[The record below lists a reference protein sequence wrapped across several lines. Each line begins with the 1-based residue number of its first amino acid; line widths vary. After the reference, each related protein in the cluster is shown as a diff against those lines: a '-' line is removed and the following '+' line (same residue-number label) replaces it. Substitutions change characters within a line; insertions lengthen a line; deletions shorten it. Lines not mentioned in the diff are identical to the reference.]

1 MAAVEI
7 IEIKGDASQAIAA
20 LKAVGIEADKT
31 QTKAKETNEAIS
43 SGLEA
48 LDKRT
53 GGAVSAFKS
62 LQSGIGGAIKSFGT
76 LKGAIIAT
84 GLGALLVA
92 VTSLVSYFSKTERG
106 GDALAVVL
114 GALGAVVGKLT
125 DLLVKLGEKLFEAFQ
140 NPQQALKDFGKLLK
154 ENITNRIEGLL
165 ELLPALGKAI
175 GLALKGEFSAAAKTA
190 ADAAGKVA
198 LGVEDIT
205 DKVGA
210 AVDATVEFS
219 KSLVAAAKEGAR
231 VADLLNAVEDAER
244 ALIVQRAKANKQIAE
259 ARFIADDL
267 TKSTEERIAAVK
279 RAGALE
285 EEVASKE
292 IANQKLRLQALKAQS
307 KISEVN
313 EEQLVAIA
321 EAEAR
326 VSELEQASIARR
338 RRLGTEV
345 KSLLAEKLSAEKEI
359 NELIAANQ
367 EAAIKDEAERENVRF
382 ANIQNRLS
390 NERNQA
396 ISAAEGNA
404 ELIASINKKY
414 DALDVQATQAHD
426 TTIEALNKTKNDKLL
441 SQNKQA
447 ADINRNLIE
456 DEQVRAIA
464 NLQAAFDAEYLLA
477 EGNAELRLAL
487 QNKFNADVA
496 KVNDDAA
503 KKELDKERQRK
514 ESLRDFTI
522 DSALQ
527 TLSALKELNGIFDAN
542 NKDAAQKAFN
552 RNKALSVA
560 ETLIST
566 YLSAQKAYASQLT
579 LTPDSPIR
587 AAIAA
592 AVAVAGGLARVAAI
606 SAQKFDAGS
615 PSPSVST
622 SAGGSIPTAPSQP
635 PQFNVVGQGG
645 VNQLAQSI
653 GGQFNQPI
661 RAYVVGG
668 DVTTSQQLQRQRV
681 RTATFG

>member
-7 IEIKGDASQAIAA
+7 IEIKGDATSAIAA

-31 QTKAKETNEAIS
+31 QSKAKETNEAIS

-62 LQSGIGGAIKSFGT
+62 LQGGIGSAVKAFGT

-267 TKSTEERIAAVK
+267 TKSTEERIAAVE

-285 EEVASKE
+285 EEVAAKE
-292 IANQKLRLQALKAQS
+292 VANQKLRLQALKAQS
-307 KISEVN
+307 RISEVN
-313 EEQLVAIA
+313 EDQLVAIA

-326 VSELEQASIARR
+326 VLELEQASIARK

-345 KSLLAEKLSAEKEI
+345 KGLRAEEKAAADEKIKAEQEFAALQEKAASDFAVQQSASLDKAYEMLLTDQQREINAVRDKYFALLQLDELSAEQRVALEEKQSAEI
-359 NELIAANQ
+359 VAITKKTTDATTALEKAAQDSKAAMVNQ
-367 EAAIKDEAERENVRF
+367 SIDAVQGALGAVFKNSKAVATANV
-382 ANIQNRLS
+382 I
-390 NERNQA
+390 
-396 ISAAEGNA
+396 
-404 ELIASINKKY
+404 
-414 DALDVQATQAHD
+414 V
-426 TTIEALNKTKNDKLL
+426 
-441 SQNKQA
+441 
-447 ADINRNLIE
+447 
-456 DEQVRAIA
+456 
-464 NLQAAFDAEYLLA
+464 
-477 EGNAELRLAL
+477 
-487 QNKFNADVA
+487 
-496 KVNDDAA
+496 
-503 KKELDKERQRK
+503 
-514 ESLRDFTI
+514 
-522 DSALQ
+522 
-527 TLSALKELNGIFDAN
+527 
-542 NKDAAQKAFN
+542 DAAQAAVGIFKNSTSLPEPFGSIN
-552 RNKALSVA
+552 RGIQLAALAATTVA
-560 ETLIST
+560 SIRNINAAEPTGGG
-566 YLSAQKAYASQLT
+566 
-579 LTPDSPIR
+579 SPP
-587 AAIAA
+587 AAIT
-592 AVAVAGGLARVAAI
+592 
-606 SAQKFDAGS
+606 S
-615 PSPSVST
+615 PS
-622 SAGGSIPTAPSQP
+622 APSQP

>member
-7 IEIKGDASQAIAA
+7 IEIKGDATSAIAA

-62 LQSGIGGAIKSFGT
+62 LQGGIGGAVKSFGT

-106 GDALAVVL
+106 GDALAVIL

-125 DLLVKLGEKLFEAFQ
+125 DVLVKLGEKLFEAFQ
-140 NPQQALKDFGKLLK
+140 NPQQAIKDFGKLLK
-154 ENITNRIEGLL
+154 ENIVNRIEGLL

-219 KSLVAAAKEGAR
+219 KTLAAAAKEGAR
-231 VADLLNAVEDAER
+231 VAELLNNVEDAER

-267 TKSTEERIAAVK
+267 TKSTEERIAAVEK
-279 RAGALE
+279 AGALE
-285 EEVASKE
+285 EEVAAKE
-292 IANQKLRLQALKAQS
+292 VANQELRLQALKAQS
-307 KISEVN
+307 RISEVN

-326 VSELEQASIARR
+326 VLELEQASIARK

-345 KSLLAEKLSAEKEI
+345 KGLRAEEKAAADEKIKLAEEAKAAEDKLAE
-359 NELIAANQ
+359 
-367 EAAIKDEAERENVRF
+367 EARLKREALEARAIDLLRTEQEREIEAVRKKYEDILALTTLSVEQRLALEQKQAGEIVAITEKTAAATKAIHKGEQDAKLAEVNRTIDAVQGALGAVFQNSKAVATANVIVD
-382 ANIQNRLS
+382 AA
-390 NERNQA
+390 QA
-396 ISAAEGNA
+396 AVGIFNSSTSLPEPF
-404 ELIASINKKY
+404 ASINRGIQY
-414 DALDVQATQAHD
+414 AALAAT
-426 TTIEALNKTKNDKLL
+426 T
-441 SQNKQA
+441 A
-447 ADINRNLIE
+447 AAIRNIN
-456 DEQVRAIA
+456 
-464 NLQAAFDAEYLLA
+464 
-477 EGNAELRLAL
+477 
-487 QNKFNADVA
+487 
-496 KVNDDAA
+496 
-503 KKELDKERQRK
+503 
-514 ESLRDFTI
+514 
-522 DSALQ
+522 
-527 TLSALKELNGIFDAN
+527 
-542 NKDAAQKAFN
+542 AAQPTG
-552 RNKALSVA
+552 S
-560 ETLIST
+560 
-566 YLSAQKAYASQLT
+566 SAA
-579 LTPDSPIR
+579 P
-587 AAIAA
+587 AAIT
-592 AVAVAGGLARVAAI
+592 
-606 SAQKFDAGS
+606 S
-615 PSPSVST
+615 PS
-622 SAGGSIPTAPSQP
+622 APSQP

>member
-62 LQSGIGGAIKSFGT
+62 LQGGIGSAVKAFGT

-125 DLLVKLGEKLFEAFQ
+125 DVLVKLGEKLFEAFQ
-140 NPQQALKDFGKLLK
+140 NPQQSLKDFGKLLK

-267 TKSTEERIAAVK
+267 TKSTEERIAAVE

-285 EEVASKE
+285 EEVAAKE
-292 IANQKLRLQALKAQS
+292 VANQKLRLQALKAQS
-307 KISEVN
+307 RISEVN
-313 EEQLVAIA
+313 EDQLVAIA

-326 VSELEQASIARR
+326 VLELEQASIARK

-345 KSLLAEKLSAEKEI
+345 KGLRAEEKAAADEKIKAEQEFAALQEKAASDFALQQSASLDKAYEMLLTDQQREINAVRDKYFALLQLDELSAEQRVALEEKQSAEI
-359 NELIAANQ
+359 VAITKKTTDATTALEKAAQDSKAAMINQ
-367 EAAIKDEAERENVRF
+367 SIDAVQGALGAVFKNSKAVATANV
-382 ANIQNRLS
+382 I
-390 NERNQA
+390 
-396 ISAAEGNA
+396 
-404 ELIASINKKY
+404 
-414 DALDVQATQAHD
+414 V
-426 TTIEALNKTKNDKLL
+426 
-441 SQNKQA
+441 
-447 ADINRNLIE
+447 
-456 DEQVRAIA
+456 
-464 NLQAAFDAEYLLA
+464 
-477 EGNAELRLAL
+477 
-487 QNKFNADVA
+487 
-496 KVNDDAA
+496 
-503 KKELDKERQRK
+503 
-514 ESLRDFTI
+514 
-522 DSALQ
+522 
-527 TLSALKELNGIFDAN
+527 
-542 NKDAAQKAFN
+542 DAAQ
-552 RNKALSVA
+552 
-560 ETLIST
+560 
-566 YLSAQKAYASQLT
+566 
-579 LTPDSPIR
+579 
-587 AAIAA
+587 A
-592 AVAVAGGLARVAAI
+592 AVGIFKNSTSLPEPFGSINRGIQLAALAATTVASIRNINAAEPTGG
-606 SAQKFDAGS
+606 GS
-615 PSPSVST
+615 PPATITTPS
-622 SAGGSIPTAPSQP
+622 APSQP

-645 VNQLAQSI
+645 INQLAQGI

>member
-7 IEIKGDASQAIAA
+7 IEIKGDATSAIAA

-62 LQSGIGGAIKSFGT
+62 LQGGIGSAVKAFGT

-125 DLLVKLGEKLFEAFQ
+125 DVLVKLGEALFKTFSD
-140 NPQQALKDFGKLLK
+140 PKQALIDFGNALK
-154 ENITNRIEGLL
+154 ENIFNRVEGLL

-175 GLALKGEFSAAAKTA
+175 SLALKGEFSAAAKTA

-198 LGVEDIT
+198 LGVENVT
-205 DKVGA
+205 DKVAGA
-210 AVDATVEFS
+210 VNAIGELG
-219 KSLVAAAKEGAR
+219 KSAIAAAKEGAR
-231 VADLLNAVEDAER
+231 VAGLLNDVEDAER

-267 TKSTEERIAAVK
+267 TKSTEERIAAVEK
-279 RAGALE
+279 AGALE
-285 EEVASKE
+285 EEVAAKE
-292 IANQKLRLQALKAQS
+292 VANQKLRLSALKAQS
-307 KISEVN
+307 RISEVN

-326 VSELEQASIARR
+326 VLELEQASIARK

-345 KSLLAEKLSAEKEI
+345 KGLRAEEKAAADEKIKILEEAKAAEDKIAEEARLKREAIEAKAIDLLRSEQEREIEAVRKKYEEVLSLATLSAEDR
-359 NELIAANQ
+359 IAL
-367 EAAIKDEAERENVRF
+367 ENK
-382 ANIQNRLS
+382 
-390 NERNQA
+390 
-396 ISAAEGNA
+396 SAAEIAAINLKAKEA
-404 ELIASINKKY
+404 E
-414 DALDVQATQAHD
+414 
-426 TTIEALNKTKNDKLL
+426 EALAKTKKDAKI
-441 SQNKQA
+441 A
-447 ADINRNLIE
+447 GINQEI
-456 DEQVRAIA
+456 D
-464 NLQAAFDAEYLLA
+464 LA
-477 EGNAELRLAL
+477 
-487 QNKFNADVA
+487 Q
-496 KVNDDAA
+496 
-503 KKELDKERQRK
+503 
-514 ESLRDFTI
+514 
-522 DSALQ
+522 SALGS
-527 TLSALKELNGIFDAN
+527 LFKNSKAVASANVII
-542 NKDAAQKAFN
+542 DAAQ
-552 RNKALSVA
+552 
-560 ETLIST
+560 
-566 YLSAQKAYASQLT
+566 
-579 LTPDSPIR
+579 
-587 AAIAA
+587 A
-592 AVAVAGGLARVAAI
+592 AVGIFRSSSTLPEPFGSINRGIQLAALAATTVASIRSINAAQPTGG
-606 SAQKFDAGS
+606 GS
-615 PSPSVST
+615 PPAAVTSPS
-622 SAGGSIPTAPSQP
+622 APSQP

-668 DVTTSQQLQRQRV
+668 DVTTSQQLQRQRI

>member
-7 IEIKGDASQAIAA
+7 IEIKGDATSAIAA

-31 QTKAKETNEAIS
+31 QSKAKETNEAIS

-62 LQSGIGGAIKSFGT
+62 LQGGIGSAVKAFGT

-125 DLLVKLGEKLFEAFQ
+125 DVLVKLGEKLFEAFQ

-154 ENITNRIEGLL
+154 ENIVNRIEGLL

-267 TKSTEERIAAVK
+267 TKSTEERIAAVE

-285 EEVASKE
+285 EEVAAKE
-292 IANQKLRLQALKAQS
+292 VANQKLRLQALKAQS
-307 KISEVN
+307 RISEVN
-313 EEQLVAIA
+313 EDQLVAIA

-326 VSELEQASIARR
+326 VLELEQASIARK

-345 KSLLAEKLSAEKEI
+345 KGLRAEEKAAADEKIKAEQEFAALQEKAASDFALQQSASLDKAYEMLLTDQQREINAVRDKYFALLQLDELSAE
-359 NELIAANQ
+359 Q
-367 EAAIKDEAERENVRF
+367 
-382 ANIQNRLS
+382 
-390 NERNQA
+390 
-396 ISAAEGNA
+396 
-404 ELIASINKKY
+404 
-414 DALDVQATQAHD
+414 
-426 TTIEALNKTKNDKLL
+426 
-441 SQNKQA
+441 
-447 ADINRNLIE
+447 
-456 DEQVRAIA
+456 
-464 NLQAAFDAEYLLA
+464 
-477 EGNAELRLAL
+477 RLAL
-487 QNKFNADVA
+487 EEKQSAEIVA
-496 KVNDDAA
+496 ITKKTTDATTA
-503 KKELDKERQRK
+503 LEKAAQDSKAAMINQ
-514 ESLRDFTI
+514 SI
-522 DSALQ
+522 DAVQGALGAVFKNSKAVA
-527 TLSALKELNGIFDAN
+527 TAN
-542 NKDAAQKAFN
+542 VIVDAAQAAVGIFKNSTSLPEPFGSIN
-552 RNKALSVA
+552 RGIQLAALAATTVA
-560 ETLIST
+560 SIRNINAAEPTGGG
-566 YLSAQKAYASQLT
+566 
-579 LTPDSPIR
+579 SPP
-587 AAIAA
+587 AAIT
-592 AVAVAGGLARVAAI
+592 
-606 SAQKFDAGS
+606 S
-615 PSPSVST
+615 PS
-622 SAGGSIPTAPSQP
+622 APSQP

>member
-7 IEIKGDASQAIAA
+7 IEIKGDATAAIAA

-31 QTKAKETNEAIS
+31 QAKAKETNEAIS

-62 LQSGIGGAIKSFGT
+62 LQGGIGSAVKAFGT

-92 VTSLVSYFSKTERG
+92 VTSLVTYFKNTERG

-125 DLLVKLGEKLFEAFQ
+125 DVLVKLGEKLFEAFQ

-267 TKSTEERIAAVK
+267 TKSTEERIAAVEK
-279 RAGALE
+279 AGALE
-285 EEVASKE
+285 EEVAAKE
-292 IANQKLRLQALKAQS
+292 VANQKLRLQALKAQS
-307 KISEVN
+307 RISEVN

-326 VSELEQASIARR
+326 VLELEQASIARK

-345 KSLLAEKLSAEKEI
+345 KGLRAEEKAAADEKIKLAEEAKAAEDKLAE
-359 NELIAANQ
+359 
-367 EAAIKDEAERENVRF
+367 EARLKREALEARAIDLLRTEQEREIEAVR
-382 ANIQNRLS
+382 
-390 NERNQA
+390 
-396 ISAAEGNA
+396 
-404 ELIASINKKY
+404 KKY
-414 DALDVQATQAHD
+414 EDILAL
-426 TTIEALNKTKNDKLL
+426 TTL
-441 SQNKQA
+441 SV
-447 ADINRNLIE
+447 
-456 DEQVRAIA
+456 EQ
-464 NLQAAFDAEYLLA
+464 
-477 EGNAELRLAL
+477 RLAL
-487 QNKFNADVA
+487 EQKQAGEIVA
-496 KVNDDAA
+496 ITEKTAAATKAIHKGEQDAKLAEVN
-503 KKELDKERQRK
+503 R
-514 ESLRDFTI
+514 TI
-522 DSALQ
+522 DAVQGALGAVFQ
-527 TLSALKELNGIFDAN
+527 NSKAVATAN
-542 NKDAAQKAFN
+542 VIVDAAQAAVGIFKNSTSLPEPFGSIN
-552 RNKALSVA
+552 RGIQLAALAATTVA
-560 ETLIST
+560 SIRNINAAEPTGGG
-566 YLSAQKAYASQLT
+566 
-579 LTPDSPIR
+579 SPP
-587 AAIAA
+587 AAIT
-592 AVAVAGGLARVAAI
+592 
-606 SAQKFDAGS
+606 S
-615 PSPSVST
+615 PS
-622 SAGGSIPTAPSQP
+622 APSQP

>member
-7 IEIKGDASQAIAA
+7 IEIKGDATSAIAA

-31 QTKAKETNEAIS
+31 QSKAKETNEAIS

-62 LQSGIGGAIKSFGT
+62 LQGGIGSAVKAFGT

-140 NPQQALKDFGKLLK
+140 NPQQAIKDFGKLLK
-154 ENITNRIEGLL
+154 ENIVNRIEGLL

-190 ADAAGKVA
+190 ADAAGKIA

-205 DKVGA
+205 DKVGT

-267 TKSTEERIAAVK
+267 TKSTEERIAAVEK
-279 RAGALE
+279 AGALE
-285 EEVASKE
+285 EEVAAKE
-292 IANQKLRLQALKAQS
+292 VANQKLRLQALKAQS
-307 KISEVN
+307 RISEVN

-326 VSELEQASIARR
+326 VLELEQASIARK

-345 KSLLAEKLSAEKEI
+345 KGLRAEEKAAADEKIKAEQEFAALQEKAASDFALQQSASLDKAYEMLLTDQQREINAVRDKYFALLQLDELSAEQRVALEEKQSAEI
-359 NELIAANQ
+359 VAITKKTTDATTALEKAAQDSKAAMVNQ
-367 EAAIKDEAERENVRF
+367 SIDAVQGALGAVFKNSKAVATANV
-382 ANIQNRLS
+382 I
-390 NERNQA
+390 
-396 ISAAEGNA
+396 
-404 ELIASINKKY
+404 
-414 DALDVQATQAHD
+414 V
-426 TTIEALNKTKNDKLL
+426 
-441 SQNKQA
+441 
-447 ADINRNLIE
+447 
-456 DEQVRAIA
+456 
-464 NLQAAFDAEYLLA
+464 
-477 EGNAELRLAL
+477 
-487 QNKFNADVA
+487 
-496 KVNDDAA
+496 
-503 KKELDKERQRK
+503 
-514 ESLRDFTI
+514 
-522 DSALQ
+522 
-527 TLSALKELNGIFDAN
+527 
-542 NKDAAQKAFN
+542 DAAQAAVGIFKNSTSLPEPFGSIN
-552 RNKALSVA
+552 RGIQLAALAATTVA
-560 ETLIST
+560 SIRNINAAEPTGGG
-566 YLSAQKAYASQLT
+566 
-579 LTPDSPIR
+579 SPP
-587 AAIAA
+587 AAIT
-592 AVAVAGGLARVAAI
+592 
-606 SAQKFDAGS
+606 S
-615 PSPSVST
+615 PS
-622 SAGGSIPTAPSQP
+622 APSQP

>member
-7 IEIKGDASQAIAA
+7 IEIKGDATSAIAA

-31 QTKAKETNEAIS
+31 QSKAKETNEAIS

-92 VTSLVSYFSKTERG
+92 VTSLVTYFKNTERG

-125 DLLVKLGEKLFEAFQ
+125 DVLVKLGEKLFEAFQ

-154 ENITNRIEGLL
+154 ENIVNRIEGLL

-210 AVDATVEFS
+210 AVNATVEFS

-267 TKSTEERIAAVK
+267 TKSTEERIAAVEK
-279 RAGALE
+279 AGALE
-285 EEVASKE
+285 EEVAAKE
-292 IANQKLRLQALKAQS
+292 VANQKLRLQALKAQS
-307 KISEVN
+307 RISEVN

-326 VSELEQASIARR
+326 VLELEQASIARK

-345 KSLLAEKLSAEKEI
+345 KGLRAEEKAAADEKIKLAEEAKAAEDKLAEEARLKREALEARAIDLLRTEQEREIEAVRKKYEDVLGLATLSAEDRAALEKKQSDEI
-359 NELIAANQ
+359 IAITKKTTDATTALEKAAQDSKAAMINQSIDAVQGALGAVFKNSKAVATANV
-367 EAAIKDEAERENVRF
+367 IV
-382 ANIQNRLS
+382 
-390 NERNQA
+390 
-396 ISAAEGNA
+396 
-404 ELIASINKKY
+404 
-414 DALDVQATQAHD
+414 
-426 TTIEALNKTKNDKLL
+426 
-441 SQNKQA
+441 
-447 ADINRNLIE
+447 
-456 DEQVRAIA
+456 
-464 NLQAAFDAEYLLA
+464 
-477 EGNAELRLAL
+477 
-487 QNKFNADVA
+487 
-496 KVNDDAA
+496 
-503 KKELDKERQRK
+503 
-514 ESLRDFTI
+514 
-522 DSALQ
+522 
-527 TLSALKELNGIFDAN
+527 
-542 NKDAAQKAFN
+542 DAAQ
-552 RNKALSVA
+552 
-560 ETLIST
+560 
-566 YLSAQKAYASQLT
+566 
-579 LTPDSPIR
+579 
-587 AAIAA
+587 A
-592 AVAVAGGLARVAAI
+592 AVGIFKNSTSLPEPFGSINRGIQLAALAATTVASIRNINAAEPTGG
-606 SAQKFDAGS
+606 GS
-615 PSPSVST
+615 PPATITTPS
-622 SAGGSIPTAPSQP
+622 APSQP

>member
-7 IEIKGDASQAIAA
+7 IEIKGDATSAIAA

-31 QTKAKETNEAIS
+31 QSKAKETNEAIS

-62 LQSGIGGAIKSFGT
+62 LQGGIGSAVKAFGT

-267 TKSTEERIAAVK
+267 TKSTEERIAAVEK
-279 RAGALE
+279 AGALE
-285 EEVASKE
+285 EEVAAKE
-292 IANQKLRLQALKAQS
+292 VANQKLRLQALKAQS
-307 KISEVN
+307 RISEVN
-313 EEQLVAIA
+313 EDQLVAIA

-326 VSELEQASIARR
+326 VLELEQASIARQ

-345 KSLLAEKLSAEKEI
+345 KGLRAEEKAAADEKIKLAEEAKAAEDKLAEEARVKREALEARAIDLLRTEQEREIEAVRKKYEDVLGLATLSAEDRAALEKKQSDEI
-359 NELIAANQ
+359 IAITKKTTDATTALEKAAQDSKAAMINQSIDAVQGALGAVFKNSKAVATANV
-367 EAAIKDEAERENVRF
+367 IV
-382 ANIQNRLS
+382 
-390 NERNQA
+390 
-396 ISAAEGNA
+396 
-404 ELIASINKKY
+404 
-414 DALDVQATQAHD
+414 
-426 TTIEALNKTKNDKLL
+426 
-441 SQNKQA
+441 
-447 ADINRNLIE
+447 
-456 DEQVRAIA
+456 
-464 NLQAAFDAEYLLA
+464 
-477 EGNAELRLAL
+477 
-487 QNKFNADVA
+487 
-496 KVNDDAA
+496 
-503 KKELDKERQRK
+503 
-514 ESLRDFTI
+514 
-522 DSALQ
+522 
-527 TLSALKELNGIFDAN
+527 
-542 NKDAAQKAFN
+542 DAAQAAVGIFKNSTSLPEPFGSIN
-552 RNKALSVA
+552 RGIQLAALAATTVA
-560 ETLIST
+560 SIRNINAAEPTGGG
-566 YLSAQKAYASQLT
+566 
-579 LTPDSPIR
+579 SPP
-587 AAIAA
+587 AAIT
-592 AVAVAGGLARVAAI
+592 
-606 SAQKFDAGS
+606 S
-615 PSPSVST
+615 PS
-622 SAGGSIPTAPSQP
+622 APSQP

>member
-7 IEIKGDASQAIAA
+7 IEIKGDATSAIAA

-62 LQSGIGGAIKSFGT
+62 LQGGIGSAVKAFGT

-125 DLLVKLGEKLFEAFQ
+125 DVLVKLGEKLFEAFQ

-154 ENITNRIEGLL
+154 ENIVNRIEGLL

-175 GLALKGEFSAAAKTA
+175 GLALRGEFSAAAKTA

-210 AVDATVEFS
+210 AVNATVEFS

-267 TKSTEERIAAVK
+267 TKSTEERIAAVEK
-279 RAGALE
+279 AGALE
-285 EEVASKE
+285 EEVAAKE
-292 IANQKLRLQALKAQS
+292 VANQKLRLQALKAQS
-307 KISEVN
+307 RISEVN

-326 VSELEQASIARR
+326 VLELEQASIARK

-345 KSLLAEKLSAEKEI
+345 KGLRAEEKAAADEKIKAEQEFAALQEKAASDFALQQSASLDKAYEMLLTDQQREINAVRDKYFALLQLDELSAEQRVALEEKQSAEI
-359 NELIAANQ
+359 VAITKKTTDATTALEKAAQDSKAAMVNQ
-367 EAAIKDEAERENVRF
+367 SIDAVQGALGAVFKNSKAVATANV
-382 ANIQNRLS
+382 I
-390 NERNQA
+390 
-396 ISAAEGNA
+396 
-404 ELIASINKKY
+404 
-414 DALDVQATQAHD
+414 V
-426 TTIEALNKTKNDKLL
+426 
-441 SQNKQA
+441 
-447 ADINRNLIE
+447 
-456 DEQVRAIA
+456 
-464 NLQAAFDAEYLLA
+464 
-477 EGNAELRLAL
+477 
-487 QNKFNADVA
+487 
-496 KVNDDAA
+496 
-503 KKELDKERQRK
+503 
-514 ESLRDFTI
+514 
-522 DSALQ
+522 
-527 TLSALKELNGIFDAN
+527 
-542 NKDAAQKAFN
+542 DAAQAAVGIFKNSTSLPEPFGSIN
-552 RNKALSVA
+552 RGIQLAALAATTVA
-560 ETLIST
+560 SIRNINAAEPTGGG
-566 YLSAQKAYASQLT
+566 
-579 LTPDSPIR
+579 SPP
-587 AAIAA
+587 AAIT
-592 AVAVAGGLARVAAI
+592 
-606 SAQKFDAGS
+606 S
-615 PSPSVST
+615 PS
-622 SAGGSIPTAPSQP
+622 APSQP

>member
-7 IEIKGDASQAIAA
+7 IEIKGDATSAIAA

-31 QTKAKETNEAIS
+31 QSKAKETNEAIS

-125 DLLVKLGEKLFEAFQ
+125 DVLVKLGEKLFEAFQ

-267 TKSTEERIAAVK
+267 TKSTEERIAAVE

-285 EEVASKE
+285 EEVAAKE
-292 IANQKLRLQALKAQS
+292 VANQKLRLQALKAQS
-307 KISEVN
+307 RISEVN
-313 EEQLVAIA
+313 EDQLVAIA

-326 VSELEQASIARR
+326 VLELEQASIARK

-345 KSLLAEKLSAEKEI
+345 KGLRAEEKAAADEKIKAEQEFAALQEKAASDFALQQSASLDKAYEMLLTDQQREINAVRDKYFALLQLDELSAEQRVALEEKQSAEI
-359 NELIAANQ
+359 VAITKKTTDATTALEKAAQDSKAAMINQ
-367 EAAIKDEAERENVRF
+367 SIDAVQGALGAVFKNSKAVATANV
-382 ANIQNRLS
+382 I
-390 NERNQA
+390 
-396 ISAAEGNA
+396 
-404 ELIASINKKY
+404 
-414 DALDVQATQAHD
+414 V
-426 TTIEALNKTKNDKLL
+426 
-441 SQNKQA
+441 
-447 ADINRNLIE
+447 
-456 DEQVRAIA
+456 
-464 NLQAAFDAEYLLA
+464 
-477 EGNAELRLAL
+477 
-487 QNKFNADVA
+487 
-496 KVNDDAA
+496 
-503 KKELDKERQRK
+503 
-514 ESLRDFTI
+514 
-522 DSALQ
+522 
-527 TLSALKELNGIFDAN
+527 
-542 NKDAAQKAFN
+542 DAAQ
-552 RNKALSVA
+552 
-560 ETLIST
+560 
-566 YLSAQKAYASQLT
+566 
-579 LTPDSPIR
+579 
-587 AAIAA
+587 A
-592 AVAVAGGLARVAAI
+592 AVGIFKNSTSLPEPFGSINRGIQLAALAATTVASIRNINAAEPTGG
-606 SAQKFDAGS
+606 GS
-615 PSPSVST
+615 PPATITTPS
-622 SAGGSIPTAPSQP
+622 APSQP

>member
-62 LQSGIGGAIKSFGT
+62 LQGGIGSAVKAFGT

-125 DLLVKLGEKLFEAFQ
+125 DVLVKLGEKLFEAFQ

-267 TKSTEERIAAVK
+267 TKSTEERIAAVE

-285 EEVASKE
+285 EEVAAKE
-292 IANQKLRLQALKAQS
+292 VANQKLRLQALKAQS
-307 KISEVN
+307 RISEVN
-313 EEQLVAIA
+313 EDQLVAIA

-326 VSELEQASIARR
+326 VLELEQASIARK

-345 KSLLAEKLSAEKEI
+345 KGLRAEEKAAADEKIKAEQEFAALQEKAASDFALQQSASLDKAYEMLLTDQQREINAVRDKYFALLQLDELSAEQRVALEEKQSAEI
-359 NELIAANQ
+359 VAITKKTTDATTALEKAAQDSKAAMINQ
-367 EAAIKDEAERENVRF
+367 SIDAVQGALGAVFKNSKAVATANV
-382 ANIQNRLS
+382 I
-390 NERNQA
+390 
-396 ISAAEGNA
+396 
-404 ELIASINKKY
+404 
-414 DALDVQATQAHD
+414 V
-426 TTIEALNKTKNDKLL
+426 
-441 SQNKQA
+441 
-447 ADINRNLIE
+447 
-456 DEQVRAIA
+456 
-464 NLQAAFDAEYLLA
+464 
-477 EGNAELRLAL
+477 
-487 QNKFNADVA
+487 
-496 KVNDDAA
+496 
-503 KKELDKERQRK
+503 
-514 ESLRDFTI
+514 
-522 DSALQ
+522 
-527 TLSALKELNGIFDAN
+527 
-542 NKDAAQKAFN
+542 DAAQ
-552 RNKALSVA
+552 
-560 ETLIST
+560 
-566 YLSAQKAYASQLT
+566 
-579 LTPDSPIR
+579 
-587 AAIAA
+587 A
-592 AVAVAGGLARVAAI
+592 AVGIFKNSTSLPEPFGSINRGIQLAALAATTVASIRNINAAEPTGG
-606 SAQKFDAGS
+606 GS
-615 PSPSVST
+615 PPATITTPS
-622 SAGGSIPTAPSQP
+622 APSQP

-645 VNQLAQSI
+645 INQLAQGI

>member
-7 IEIKGDASQAIAA
+7 IEIKGDATSAIAA

-62 LQSGIGGAIKSFGT
+62 LQGGIGSAVKAFGT

-154 ENITNRIEGLL
+154 ENIVNRIEGLL

-210 AVDATVEFS
+210 AVNATVEFS
-219 KSLVAAAKEGAR
+219 KSLLAAAKEGAR

-267 TKSTEERIAAVK
+267 TKSTEERIAAVEK
-279 RAGALE
+279 AGALE
-285 EEVASKE
+285 EEVAAKE
-292 IANQKLRLQALKAQS
+292 VANQKLRLQALKAQS
-307 KISEVN
+307 RISEVN

-326 VSELEQASIARR
+326 VLELEQASIARK

-345 KSLLAEKLSAEKEI
+345 KGLRAEEKAAADEKLKAAQEFAALEEKAAQDFALQQGALLDKAYEMLLTDQQREINAVRDKYFAILQLDELSAEQRIAIEQKQADE
-359 NELIAANQ
+359 IAAINLKAADAQKALEKTKKDAKIAGINQ
-367 EAAIKDEAERENVRF
+367 EIDLAQNALGALFKNSKAVATANV
-382 ANIQNRLS
+382 I
-390 NERNQA
+390 
-396 ISAAEGNA
+396 I
-404 ELIASINKKY
+404 
-414 DALDVQATQAHD
+414 
-426 TTIEALNKTKNDKLL
+426 
-441 SQNKQA
+441 
-447 ADINRNLIE
+447 
-456 DEQVRAIA
+456 
-464 NLQAAFDAEYLLA
+464 
-477 EGNAELRLAL
+477 
-487 QNKFNADVA
+487 
-496 KVNDDAA
+496 
-503 KKELDKERQRK
+503 
-514 ESLRDFTI
+514 
-522 DSALQ
+522 
-527 TLSALKELNGIFDAN
+527 
-542 NKDAAQKAFN
+542 DAAQ
-552 RNKALSVA
+552 
-560 ETLIST
+560 
-566 YLSAQKAYASQLT
+566 
-579 LTPDSPIR
+579 
-587 AAIAA
+587 A
-592 AVAVAGGLARVAAI
+592 AVGIFRSSSTLPEPFGSINRGIQLAALAATTAASIRSINAAEPTGG
-606 SAQKFDAGS
+606 GS
-615 PSPSVST
+615 PPATITTPS
-622 SAGGSIPTAPSQP
+622 APSQP

>member
-7 IEIKGDASQAIAA
+7 IEIKGDATSAIAA

-31 QTKAKETNEAIS
+31 QSKAKETNEAIS

-267 TKSTEERIAAVK
+267 TKSTEERIAAVE

-285 EEVASKE
+285 DEVAAKE
-292 IANQKLRLQALKAQS
+292 VANQKLRLQALKAQS
-307 KISEVN
+307 RISEVN

-326 VSELEQASIARR
+326 VLELEQASIARK

-345 KSLLAEKLSAEKEI
+345 KGLRAEEKAAADEKIKLAEEAKAAEDKLAE
-359 NELIAANQ
+359 
-367 EAAIKDEAERENVRF
+367 EARLKREALEARAIDLLRTDQEREIEAVRKKYEDILALTTLSVEQRLALEQKQAGEIVAITEKTAAATKAIHKGEQDAKLAEVNRTIDAVQGALGAVFQNSKAVATANVIVD
-382 ANIQNRLS
+382 AA
-390 NERNQA
+390 QA
-396 ISAAEGNA
+396 AVGIFNSSTSLPEPF
-404 ELIASINKKY
+404 ASINRGVQY
-414 DALDVQATQAHD
+414 AALAAT
-426 TTIEALNKTKNDKLL
+426 T
-441 SQNKQA
+441 A
-447 ADINRNLIE
+447 AAIRNIN
-456 DEQVRAIA
+456 
-464 NLQAAFDAEYLLA
+464 
-477 EGNAELRLAL
+477 
-487 QNKFNADVA
+487 
-496 KVNDDAA
+496 
-503 KKELDKERQRK
+503 
-514 ESLRDFTI
+514 
-522 DSALQ
+522 
-527 TLSALKELNGIFDAN
+527 
-542 NKDAAQKAFN
+542 AAQPTG
-552 RNKALSVA
+552 S
-560 ETLIST
+560 
-566 YLSAQKAYASQLT
+566 SAA
-579 LTPDSPIR
+579 P
-587 AAIAA
+587 AAIT
-592 AVAVAGGLARVAAI
+592 
-606 SAQKFDAGS
+606 S
-615 PSPSVST
+615 PS
-622 SAGGSIPTAPSQP
+622 APSQP
-635 PQFNVVGQGG
+635 PQFNIVGQGG

-668 DVTTSQQLQRQRV
+668 DVTTAQQLQRQRV

>member
-7 IEIKGDASQAIAA
+7 IEIKGDATSAIAA

-62 LQSGIGGAIKSFGT
+62 LQGGIGGAVKSFGT

-106 GDALAVVL
+106 GDALAVIL

-125 DLLVKLGEKLFEAFQ
+125 DVLVKLGEKLFEAFQ
-140 NPQQALKDFGKLLK
+140 NPQQAIKDFGKLLK
-154 ENITNRIEGLL
+154 ENIVNRIEGLL

-205 DKVGA
+205 DKVSA
-210 AVDATVEFS
+210 AVDATVEFG
-219 KSLVAAAKEGAR
+219 KSLTAAAKEGAR
-231 VADLLNAVEDAER
+231 VAELLNAVEDAER

-267 TKSTEERIAAVK
+267 TKSTEERIAAVEK
-279 RAGALE
+279 AGALE
-285 EEVASKE
+285 EEVAAKE
-292 IANQKLRLQALKAQS
+292 VANQELRLQALKAQS

-326 VSELEQASIARR
+326 VLELEQASIARK

-345 KSLLAEKLSAEKEI
+345 KGLRAEEKAAADEKIKLAEEAKAAEDKLAE
-359 NELIAANQ
+359 
-367 EAAIKDEAERENVRF
+367 EARLKREALEARAIDLLRTEQEREIEAVRKKYEDILALTTLSVEQRLALEQKQAGEIVAITEKTAAATKAIHKGEQDAKLAEVNRTIDAVQGALGAVFQNSKAVATANVIVD
-382 ANIQNRLS
+382 AA
-390 NERNQA
+390 QA
-396 ISAAEGNA
+396 AVGIFNSSTSLPEPF
-404 ELIASINKKY
+404 ASINRGIQY
-414 DALDVQATQAHD
+414 AALAAT
-426 TTIEALNKTKNDKLL
+426 T
-441 SQNKQA
+441 A
-447 ADINRNLIE
+447 AAIRNIN
-456 DEQVRAIA
+456 
-464 NLQAAFDAEYLLA
+464 
-477 EGNAELRLAL
+477 
-487 QNKFNADVA
+487 
-496 KVNDDAA
+496 
-503 KKELDKERQRK
+503 
-514 ESLRDFTI
+514 
-522 DSALQ
+522 
-527 TLSALKELNGIFDAN
+527 
-542 NKDAAQKAFN
+542 AAQPTG
-552 RNKALSVA
+552 S
-560 ETLIST
+560 
-566 YLSAQKAYASQLT
+566 SAA
-579 LTPDSPIR
+579 P
-587 AAIAA
+587 AAIT
-592 AVAVAGGLARVAAI
+592 
-606 SAQKFDAGS
+606 S
-615 PSPSVST
+615 PS
-622 SAGGSIPTAPSQP
+622 APSQP

>member
-7 IEIKGDASQAIAA
+7 IEIKGDATSAIAA

-31 QTKAKETNEAIS
+31 QSKAKETNEAIS

-62 LQSGIGGAIKSFGT
+62 LQGGIGSAVKAFGT

-125 DLLVKLGEKLFEAFQ
+125 DVLVKLGESLFEAFQ

-154 ENITNRIEGLL
+154 ENIVNRIEGLL

-190 ADAAGKVA
+190 ADAAGKIA
-198 LGVEDIT
+198 LGVENVT
-205 DKVGA
+205 DKVAAAGA
-210 AVDATVEFS
+210 AAVEFS
-219 KSLVAAAKEGAR
+219 KSLAAAAKEGAR
-231 VADLLNAVEDAER
+231 VAGLLNDVEDAER
-244 ALIVQRAKANKQIAE
+244 ALIVERAKANKQIAE

-267 TKSTEERIAAVK
+267 TKSTEERIAAVE

-285 EEVASKE
+285 ESVAAKE
-292 IANQKLRLQALKAQS
+292 IKNQKLRLSALQAQAR
-307 KISEVN
+307 ISETN

-326 VSELEQASIARR
+326 VSELEQASIARK

-345 KSLLAEKLSAEKEI
+345 KGLRAEEKAAADEKIKAEEAFAALQEKAASDYAVQQGALLDKAYETLLTDQQREINAVRDKYFALLQLDELSAEQRVALEEKQSAEI
-359 NELIAANQ
+359 VAITKKTTDATTALEKAAQDSKAAMINQ
-367 EAAIKDEAERENVRF
+367 SIDAVQGALGAVFKNSKAVATANV
-382 ANIQNRLS
+382 I
-390 NERNQA
+390 
-396 ISAAEGNA
+396 
-404 ELIASINKKY
+404 
-414 DALDVQATQAHD
+414 V
-426 TTIEALNKTKNDKLL
+426 
-441 SQNKQA
+441 
-447 ADINRNLIE
+447 
-456 DEQVRAIA
+456 
-464 NLQAAFDAEYLLA
+464 
-477 EGNAELRLAL
+477 
-487 QNKFNADVA
+487 
-496 KVNDDAA
+496 
-503 KKELDKERQRK
+503 
-514 ESLRDFTI
+514 
-522 DSALQ
+522 
-527 TLSALKELNGIFDAN
+527 
-542 NKDAAQKAFN
+542 DAAQ
-552 RNKALSVA
+552 
-560 ETLIST
+560 
-566 YLSAQKAYASQLT
+566 
-579 LTPDSPIR
+579 
-587 AAIAA
+587 A
-592 AVAVAGGLARVAAI
+592 AVGIFKNSTSLPEPFGSINRGIQLAALAATTVASIRNINAAEPTGG
-606 SAQKFDAGS
+606 GS
-615 PSPSVST
+615 PPATITTPS
-622 SAGGSIPTAPSQP
+622 APSQP

-645 VNQLAQSI
+645 INQLAQGI

-668 DVTTSQQLQRQRV
+668 DVTTAQQLQRQRV

>member
-7 IEIKGDASQAIAA
+7 IEIKGDATSAIAA

-31 QTKAKETNEAIS
+31 QSKAKETNEAIS

-62 LQSGIGGAIKSFGT
+62 LQGGIGSAVKAFGT

-106 GDALAVVL
+106 GDALAVVM

-210 AVDATVEFS
+210 AVNATVEFS

-267 TKSTEERIAAVK
+267 TKSTEERIAAVEK
-279 RAGALE
+279 AGALE
-285 EEVASKE
+285 DEVAAKE
-292 IANQKLRLQALKAQS
+292 VANQKLRLQALKAQS
-307 KISEVN
+307 RISEVN

-326 VSELEQASIARR
+326 VLELEQASIARK

-345 KSLLAEKLSAEKEI
+345 KGLRAEEKAAADEKIKLAEEAKAAEDKLAEEARLKREALEARAIDLLRTEQEREIEAVRKKYEDVLGLATLSAEDRAALEKKQSDEI
-359 NELIAANQ
+359 IAITKKTTDATTALEKAAQDSKAAMINQSIDAVQGALGAVFKNSKAVATANV
-367 EAAIKDEAERENVRF
+367 IV
-382 ANIQNRLS
+382 
-390 NERNQA
+390 
-396 ISAAEGNA
+396 
-404 ELIASINKKY
+404 
-414 DALDVQATQAHD
+414 
-426 TTIEALNKTKNDKLL
+426 
-441 SQNKQA
+441 
-447 ADINRNLIE
+447 
-456 DEQVRAIA
+456 
-464 NLQAAFDAEYLLA
+464 
-477 EGNAELRLAL
+477 
-487 QNKFNADVA
+487 
-496 KVNDDAA
+496 
-503 KKELDKERQRK
+503 
-514 ESLRDFTI
+514 
-522 DSALQ
+522 
-527 TLSALKELNGIFDAN
+527 
-542 NKDAAQKAFN
+542 DAAQAAVGIFKNSTSLPEPFGSIN
-552 RNKALSVA
+552 RGIQLAALAATTVA
-560 ETLIST
+560 SIRNINAAEPTGGG
-566 YLSAQKAYASQLT
+566 
-579 LTPDSPIR
+579 SPP
-587 AAIAA
+587 AAIT
-592 AVAVAGGLARVAAI
+592 
-606 SAQKFDAGS
+606 S
-615 PSPSVST
+615 PS
-622 SAGGSIPTAPSQP
+622 APSQP